1 MAEPDRDMQRIEER
15 FAGDLA
21 AALESLDRETKRLA
35 DLTGQ
40 METVL
45 RVVDTSRLLAALD
58 DRLAG
63 LLDETR
69 QLRETRNRVNILLT
83 RDDDRRSTEAVGL
96 DRSTL
101 LGWLGAFF
109 VVQLLVLV
117 LIQQVL

>member
-1 MAEPDRDMQRIEER
+1 MQRIEER